1 MALSSLS
8 VDCCHSVVQHP
19 LYSSSGSLRLALL
32 NIALCYSLLADIT
45 SGDVL
50 LSASHYAISSGLVSF
65 SASDVL
71 LCASHYDISSVSFS
85 ASRQPAIA
93 GSQPLHLSLRRWSV
107 LSIYLLALRCTLS
120 LHPVESTIDE
130 GGGGGG
136 TPPRRLE

>member
-1 MALSSLS
+1 MTANTPTPLVGLSA
-8 VDCCHSVVQHP
+8 
-19 LYSSSGSLRLALL
+19 ALL
-32 NIALCYSLLADIT
+32 NIALRCSLLAEIT

-107 LSIYLLALRCTLS
+107 LSISESIFSLSAARCHFIRVQSSRLS
-120 LHPVESTIDE
+120 MR
-130 GGGGGG
+130 GGEGGG